1 MFSLWKFYGF
11 RSYIHIFKFVT
22 YFGRADG
29 GVWCEVRVWV
39 RYFPLWIHSCFRI
52 ICWKDYPFPF
62 ESLRPFPTEFHFCW
76 KLAGDAR
83 VWFVPRLCFLLICY
97 VLVAQRLKRLPAAWE
112 TWVPSLGQEDPLEK
126 EMAPYSS
133 IVAWR
138 IPWTEEPGRLQSMG

>member
-52 ICWKDYPFPF
+52 ICWKDHPFPIEF
-62 ESLRPFPTEFHFCW
+62 LRSLPTEFHSCR
-76 KLAGDAR
+76 KLAAMR
-83 VWFVPRLCFLLICY
+83 VCGLFLGSVSSWFMSWWLRGC
-97 VLVAQRLKRLPAAWE
+97 LPAAWE

-138 IPWTEEPGRLQSMG
+138 IPWTEVPGRLQSMG